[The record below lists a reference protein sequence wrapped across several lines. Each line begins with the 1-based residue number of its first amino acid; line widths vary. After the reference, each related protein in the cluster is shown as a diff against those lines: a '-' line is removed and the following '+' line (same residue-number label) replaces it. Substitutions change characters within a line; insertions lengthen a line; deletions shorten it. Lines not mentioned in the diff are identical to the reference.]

1 MCNIEY
7 FPIKLFSTH
16 SNSVGKLFQSSSSS
30 SSNPLGTAL
39 IQHFITTSKCFPKRS
54 LKGQCSR
61 ENIGTVSRESIRTV
75 YRESIGTVSRESTA
89 TVSSEN
95 IYDFLSIQ
103 TDMLCFHSNQKQ
115 FHFDG
120 RDVLKIEAIRFHFLV
135 TLCF

>member
-16 SNSVGKLFQSSSSS
+16 SNSVGKLFQSSS

-61 ENIGTVSRESIRTV
+61 ENIGKVS
-75 YRESIGTVSRESTA
+75 RESIGTVSREIIE
-89 TVSSEN
+89 TVSREIIGTVSRE
-95 IYDFLSIQ
+95 I
-103 TDMLCFHSNQKQ
+103 
-115 FHFDG
+115 
-120 RDVLKIEAIRFHFLV
+120 IETVSR
-135 TLCF
+135 